1 MEHQIRQ
8 SKAFILYFQTYDLFV
23 LLVRVPEEL
32 GSIECLGRVSA
43 AQQGRGRLALY
54 KENQS
59 DSEAFRYVK

>member
-1 MEHQIRQ
+1 MGFWIRQ
-8 SKAFILYFQTYDLFV
+8 SKALILYFQTYDPLF
-23 LLVRVPEEL
+23 LQAGVPEEL

-43 AQQGRGRLALY
+43 AQQGRGRLAMY